1 MLPKDARTLLKVPQE
16 VLCVR
21 KCGGTYY
28 YFGLES
34 GFKNNF
40 TGSEREILLSFSID
54 RLPLFKSSYTQIWPI
69 LCEIEGPMAR
79 LSQAHILQISEK
91 LIEFRN

>member
-16 VLCVR
+16 VLCVP

-40 TGSEREILLSFSID
+40 TGSERKIYSFSID
-54 RLPLFKSSYTQIWPI
+54 RLPLFKSSNTQMWPI
-69 LCEIEGPMAR
+69 LYEIEGPMAR